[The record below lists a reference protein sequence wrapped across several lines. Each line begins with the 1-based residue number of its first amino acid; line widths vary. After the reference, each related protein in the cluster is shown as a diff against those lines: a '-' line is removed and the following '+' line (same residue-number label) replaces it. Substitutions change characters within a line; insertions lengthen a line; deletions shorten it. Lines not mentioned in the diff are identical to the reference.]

1 MTLGSLPSAIL
12 DRTIV
17 PSSPN
22 RNVTSYKSAPVVIL
36 DKSSA
41 YRRATLDQV
50 LLTIGQL
57 RCVAAVEVPP
67 TDPLIEELS
76 SYNAWVVEH
85 IRERYDKEKF
95 GTVCAASISRFLLE
109 SENTGML
116 GPDVD
121 SFE

>member
-1 MTLGSLPSAIL
+1 MSLGSLPYAIL

-22 RNVTSYKSAPVVIL
+22 RNVTSYKSAPAIVL

-41 YRRATLDQV
+41 YRRATLGQV

-57 RCVAAVEVPP
+57 RCVAADEVPP

-85 IRERYDKEKF
+85 VRKRYDKEEF
-95 GTVCAASISRFLLE
+95 GAVCAASIGRFLLE

-116 GPDVD
+116 GPNVD